1 MSLLSRRI
9 RGFRLVDMMALGLLI
24 ALVLAVYLAKTI
36 AGRERS
42 QIASVEHQIAAEHE
56 RIRLLEAEVSHLE
69 QPARIEQL
77 SVSYLKMAPLDA
89 KHETTPE
96 GLSTVA
102 HQAQVA
108 TPNKAPVL

>member
-9 RGFRLVDMMALGLLI
+9 RGFRLVDLMALGLLI
-24 ALVLAVYLAKTI
+24 ALVLSVYLAKTI

-69 QPARIEQL
+69 QPSRIEQL
-77 SVSYLKMAPLDA
+77 SASYLKMAPLDA
-89 KHETTPE
+89 KHETTAEALPA
-96 GLSTVA
+96 VVQ
-102 HQAQVA
+102 QAQVA
-108 TPNKAPVL
+108 QPKKAPVL

>member
-9 RGFRLVDMMALGLLI
+9 RGFRLVDLMALGLLI
-24 ALVLAVYLAKTI
+24 ALVLSVYLAKTI

-56 RIRLLEAEVSHLE
+56 RIRLLEAEGSHLE

-77 SVSYLKMAPLDA
+77 SISYLKMAPLDA

-96 GLSTVA
+96 ALPGVVQ
-102 HQAQVA
+102 QAQA
-108 TPNKAPVL
+108 APKKAPVL

>member
-9 RGFRLVDMMALGLLI
+9 RGFRLVDLMALGLLI
-24 ALVLAVYLAKTI
+24 ALVLSVYLAKTI

-69 QPARIEQL
+69 QPSRIEQL
-77 SVSYLKMAPLDA
+77 SAAYLKMAPLDA

-96 GLSTVA
+96 ALPTVVQ
-102 HQAQVA
+102 QAQA
-108 TPNKAPVL
+108 ASPKKAPVL

>member
-9 RGFRLVDMMALGLLI
+9 RGFRLVDMVALGLLI

-42 QIASVEHQIAAEHE
+42 QIATVEHQIAAEHE

-77 SVSYLKMAPLDA
+77 SVAYLKMAPLDA
-89 KHETTPE
+89 RHETTPE
-96 GLSTVA
+96 ALGGVA
-102 HQAQVA
+102 QQAQA
-108 TPNKAPVL
+108 APKKGAPL

>member
-1 MSLLSRRI
+1 MSLLDRRI

-42 QIASVEHQIAAEHE
+42 EIASVEHQIAAEHE

-69 QPARIEQL
+69 QPSRIEQL
-77 SVSYLKMAPLDA
+77 SVDYLKMAPLDA
-89 KHETTPE
+89 RHETTPE
-96 GLSTVA
+96 ALATVA
-102 HQAQVA
+102 QPAQAA
-108 TPNKAPVL
+108 PKKAPVL